1 MMRTYYR
8 GSDALVTDDHFVWRA
23 SSTHIFAIGELR
35 NIVIVR
41 GPLTGVS
48 QGPALA
54 AGAGLLLLAATSW
67 MLFGSAVGYTATA
80 AAILFTLMIMS
91 VTGRRTTRLWHLL
104 ATYRGGTVTIYSA
117 PDLRVFNQVA
127 RALRRSLENTHP
139 VRRPENTHPVRRR
152 EDLAAA

>member
-23 SSTHIFAIGELR
+23 ASSHIFPIGELR

-41 GPLTGVS
+41 GQQTSAS

-54 AGAGLLLLAATSW
+54 AGLALGLLAAASW
-67 MLFGSAVGYTATA
+67 MTLGATVGYTASA
-80 AAILFTLMIMS
+80 AAVMLTLVIMS
-91 VTGRRTTRLWHLL
+91 FSSRRTARVWHLL
-104 ATYRGGTVTIYSA
+104 ASYRGGTVTLYSSS
-117 PDLRVFNQVA
+117 DVRVFNQVT
-127 RALRRSLENTHP
+127 RALRRSTENMGHSP
-139 VRRPENTHPVRRR
+139 RR

>member
-1 MMRTYYR
+1 MRTYYR

-35 NIVIVR
+35 NIVIVQ
-41 GPLTGVS
+41 GPLTGAS

-67 MLFGSAVGYTATA
+67 VLLGSTVGYTATA
-80 AAILFTLMIMS
+80 AAILLTLMVMS
-91 VTGRRTTRLWHLL
+91 VTGRRTTRPWHLF
-104 ATYRGGTVTIYSA
+104 ATYRGGPVTIYSA
-117 PDLRVFNQVA
+117 SDLRIFNQVT
-127 RALRRSLENTHP
+127 RALRRSI
-139 VRRPENTHPVRRR
+139 ENTHPVRRR